1 MQRNR
6 IRSRILEK
14 LKPRLTGDLYID
26 DPRLVAFGKDRS
38 IYEIVPLAV
47 VVPASLDDIREVII
61 FGAAENL
68 SVTPRGGGSGM
79 AGAGLGEGIMIALKR
94 DGFLSTIVQFE
105 VTGTTPKVTVEAGV
119 YHDRL
124 QSFLKTQGYYLPA
137 DPSSAAISQIGGNI
151 ATRASGPHALRYG
164 SMDRYLEHLVFF
176 TASGELV
183 NTADDATIPA
193 RITDGLAKITGD
205 LMQDGEAR
213 EILDRRKDMK
223 IASGYNLS
231 ALLEGLPPG
240 KVIARLFAGSVGT
253 LGFITEA
260 TLRPEPYDPGRTAMI
275 LYFHN
280 LAEAADLVLNLKPLG
295 IAAMEIMNR
304 QTVRLVTRR
313 MKTGG
318 LLEGLAHV
326 LFLEFKGED
335 RFEQM
340 DAVDKHLSQGRPDLA
355 GKPKTAETEEEI
367 ETLWELR
374 KQVLPLLS
382 QPGPGLEALSVVND
396 VGVPPEKLA
405 PFITDLQHLF
415 EKHKMDTLIYGHA
428 GNGNL
433 HLRPLFDVSRRGL
446 KKRIQAIADDVY
458 ELVFKY
464 DGTISGEHGMGRVRA
479 PYLEREWGEKVLGYM
494 KAVKAVFDPADL
506 FNPGVMFSNRPI
518 TDFIRPDLLRERP
531 REEGNKE

>member
-1 MQRNR
+1 
-6 IRSRILEK
+6 
-14 LKPRLTGDLYID
+14 
-26 DPRLVAFGKDRS
+26 
-38 IYEIVPLAV
+38 
-47 VVPASLDDIREVII
+47 
-61 FGAAENL
+61 
-68 SVTPRGGGSGM
+68 
-79 AGAGLGEGIMIALKR
+79 
-94 DGFLSTIVQFE
+94 
-105 VTGTTPKVTVEAGV
+105 
-119 YHDRL
+119 
-124 QSFLKTQGYYLPA
+124 
-137 DPSSAAISQIGGNI
+137 
-151 ATRASGPHALRYG
+151 
-164 SMDRYLEHLVFF
+164 
-176 TASGELV
+176 
-183 NTADDATIPA
+183 
-193 RITDGLAKITGD
+193 
-205 LMQDGEAR
+205 
-213 EILDRRKDMK
+213 
-223 IASGYNLS
+223 
-231 ALLEGLPPG
+231 
-240 KVIARLFAGSVGT
+240 
-253 LGFITEA
+253 
-260 TLRPEPYDPGRTAMI
+260 
-275 LYFHN
+275 
-280 LAEAADLVLNLKPLG
+280 
-295 IAAMEIMNR
+295 
-304 QTVRLVTRR
+304 
-313 MKTGG
+313 
-318 LLEGLAHV
+318 LEGLAHV

-479 PYLEREWGEKVLGYM
+479 PYLEREWGEKILGYM